1 MENLIALFN
10 FSFFQNAFLAAFI
23 ASITCGIIGTY
34 IVSRRIVFISG
45 GITHASFGGIGMG
58 YYFGF
63 DPIAG
68 AIAFGILSAL
78 GIEFFTKKADLRE
91 DSAIAMLWSLGMA
104 LGVIFIFLTPGY
116 APNLMS
122 YLFGNILTVSKG
134 ELIYLLILA
143 VFVIGFFMFFYRM
156 IIFVSF
162 DEEFALTNNAPVRL
176 FNALLISLV
185 ALTIVLNIRVVG
197 IILVMS
203 LLTIPQAIAN
213 LFTKRFDIMMVY
225 SIVFGFIGSLT
236 GLALSYIYDIPSGAA
251 IIFTLVVLYGLIKI
265 AFLIKVKPS
274 LVVATKDYNKNRK

>member
-1 MENLIALFN
+1 MMENLIALFN
-10 FSFFQNAFLAAFI
+10 FGFFRNAFIAAFF

-63 DPIAG
+63 NPILG
-68 AIAFGILSAL
+68 AVVFGILSAL
-78 GIEFFTKKADLRE
+78 GIEFFTKRADLRE
-91 DSAIAMLWSLGMA
+91 DSAIAILWSLGMA

-122 YLFGNILTVSKG
+122 YLFGNILTVSK
-134 ELIYLLILA
+134 EDLIYLLLLA
-143 VFVIGFFMFFYRM
+143 IFVIGVFLVFYRM

-213 LFTKRFDIMMVY
+213 LFTKRFDYMMFY
-225 SIVFGFIGSLT
+225 SIGFGFLGSVT
-236 GLALSYIYDIPSGAA
+236 GLSFSYIYDIPSGAA
-251 IIFTLVVLYGLIKI
+251 IIFSLVVLYGLFK
-265 AFLIKVKPS
+265 AGF
-274 LVVATKDYNKNRK
+274 VVFGKANLKHRKM

>member
-10 FSFFQNAFLAAFI
+10 FGFFRNAFLAAFI

-63 DPIAG
+63 DPIGG

-78 GIEFFTKKADLRE
+78 GIEFFTKRANLRE
-91 DSAIAMLWSLGMA
+91 DSAIAILWSLGMA

-122 YLFGNILTVSKG
+122 YLFGNILTVSKS

-143 VFVIGFFMFFYRM
+143 VFIIGFFLIFYRM

-213 LFTKRFDIMMVY
+213 LFTKRFDIMMIY
-225 SIVFGFIGSLT
+225 SIVFGFLGSLT
-236 GLALSYIYDIPSGAA
+236 GLTLSYIYDIPSGAA

-265 AFLIKVKPS
+265 IFLISGKAILNREKVNG
-274 LVVATKDYNKNRK
+274 L

>member
-10 FSFFQNAFLAAFI
+10 FGFFRNAFLAALV

-63 DPIAG
+63 DPILG

-78 GIEFFTKKADLRE
+78 GIEFFTKRADLRE

-134 ELIYLLILA
+134 DLIYLFILA
-143 VFVIGFFMFFYRM
+143 VFVISFFLIFYRM

-213 LFTKRFDIMMVY
+213 LFTKRFDVMIFY
-225 SIVFGFIGSLT
+225 SILFGFLGSIT
-236 GLALSYIYDIPSGAA
+236 GLTISYIYDIPSGAA
-251 IIFTLVVLYGLIKI
+251 IIFTLVVIYGLMKTGFIIFGKSNLKYRENIKG
-265 AFLIKVKPS
+265 
-274 LVVATKDYNKNRK
+274 

>member
-1 MENLIALFN
+1 MENLIALFS
-10 FSFFQNAFLAAFI
+10 FGFFQNAFLAAFI

-63 DPIAG
+63 NPIAG

-78 GIEFFTKKADLRE
+78 GIEFFTKKADMRE

-122 YLFGNILTVSKG
+122 YLFGNILTVSTG
-134 ELIYLLILA
+134 DLVSLSILA
-143 VFVIGFFMFFYRM
+143 VVIIGFFLVFYRM

-176 FNALLISLV
+176 FNALLMSLV

-197 IILVMS
+197 IILVIS
-203 LLTIPQAIAN
+203 LLTIPQTIAN
-213 LFTKRFDIMMVY
+213 LFTKRFDVMILY
-225 SIVFGFIGSLT
+225 SIVFGFLGSIT
-236 GLALSYIYDIPSGAA
+236 GLFLSYIYDVPSGAA
-251 IIFTLVVLYGLIKI
+251 IIFTLVVLYGLIKSI
-265 AFLIKVKPS
+265 FLIFGKIKINHRER
-274 LVVATKDYNKNRK
+274 LR

>member
-10 FSFFQNAFLAAFI
+10 FGFFRNAFLAALV

-63 DPIAG
+63 DPILG
-68 AIAFGILSAL
+68 AIVFGIMSAL
-78 GIEFFTKKADLRE
+78 GIEFFTKRADLRE

-134 ELIYLLILA
+134 DLIYLFILA
-143 VFVIGFFMFFYRM
+143 IFVICFFLIFYRM

-213 LFTKRFDIMMVY
+213 LFTKRFDVMIFY
-225 SIVFGFIGSLT
+225 SILFGFLGSIT
-236 GLALSYIYDIPSGAA
+236 GLTISYIYDIPSGAA
-251 IIFTLVVLYGLIKI
+251 IIFTLVVIYGLMKTGFIIFGKSNLKYRENIKG
-265 AFLIKVKPS
+265 
-274 LVVATKDYNKNRK
+274 

>member
-10 FSFFQNAFLAAFI
+10 FGFFRNAFLAALV

-63 DPIAG
+63 DPILG
-68 AIAFGILSAL
+68 AVAFGIMSAL

-134 ELIYLLILA
+134 DLIYLFLLA
-143 VFVIGFFMFFYRM
+143 VFVIGFFLTFYRM

-162 DEEFALTNNAPVRL
+162 DEEFAMTNNAPVRL
-176 FNALLISLV
+176 FNMLLISLV

-213 LFTKRFDIMMVY
+213 LFTKRFDFMMVF
-225 SIVFGFIGSLT
+225 SILFGFLGSVT
-236 GLALSYIYDIPSGAA
+236 GLALSYIYDIPSGAS
-251 IIFTLVVLYGLIKI
+251 IIFTLIVLYGLIKT
-265 AFLIKVKPS
+265 AFLIFGKANIKHREKVK
-274 LVVATKDYNKNRK
+274 V

>member
-10 FSFFQNAFLAAFI
+10 FGFFRNAFAAAFLA
-23 ASITCGIIGTY
+23 SLTCGIIGTY

-63 DPIAG
+63 NPIIG
-68 AIAFGILSAL
+68 AIIFGILSAL
-78 GIEFFTKKADLRE
+78 GIEFFTKRADMRE
-91 DSAIAMLWSLGMA
+91 DSAIAMLWAFGMA

-122 YLFGNILTVSKG
+122 YLFGNILTVSKE
-134 ELIYLLILA
+134 ELIYLFLLA
-143 VFVIGFFMFFYRM
+143 VFIIGFFVIFYRM

-213 LFTKRFDIMMVY
+213 LFTKRFDIMMLY
-225 SIVFGFIGSLT
+225 SILFGFIGSIT
-236 GLALSYIYDIPSGAA
+236 GLAFSYIYDIPSGAS
-251 IIFTLVVLYGLIKI
+251 IIFTLVVLYGMLKI
-265 AFLIKVKPS
+265 LFVILEKVRLQK
-274 LVVATKDYNKNRK
+274 ANG

>member
-1 MENLIALFN
+1 MQSLIALFN
-10 FSFFQNAFLAAFI
+10 FEFFRNAFLAAFL
-23 ASITCGIIGTY
+23 ASLTCGIIGTY

-63 DPIAG
+63 DPILG
-68 AIAFGILSAL
+68 AVGFGILSAL
-78 GIEFFTKKADLRE
+78 GIELFTKKADLRE

-122 YLFGNILTVSKG
+122 YLFGNILTVSKVD
-134 ELIYLLILA
+134 LLYLLLLSI
-143 VFVIGFFMFFYRM
+143 FVITFFLVFYRM

-162 DEEFALTNNAPVRL
+162 DEEFALTNNAPVRF
-176 FNALLISLV
+176 FNSLLISLV

-213 LFTKRFDIMMVY
+213 LFTKRFDLMMGY
-225 SIVFGFIGSLT
+225 SIAFGFLGSVA
-236 GLALSYIYDIPSGAA
+236 GLIFSYLYDVPSGAA
-251 IIFTLVVLYGLIKI
+251 IIFTLVVLYGIIKS
-265 AFLIKVKPS
+265 AFLILDKANVGS
-274 LVVATKDYNKNRK
+274 SKN

>member
-1 MENLIALFN
+1 MQSLIALFD
-10 FSFFQNAFLAAFI
+10 FEFFRNAILAAFM

-63 DPIAG
+63 NPIFG
-68 AIAFGILSAL
+68 AVIFGILSAL
-78 GIEFFTKKADLRE
+78 GIELFTKKADLRE

-104 LGVIFIFLTPGY
+104 VGVIFIFLTPGY

-122 YLFGNILTVSKG
+122 YLFGNILTVSK
-134 ELIYLLILA
+134 EDLLYLLFLSI
-143 VFVIGFFMFFYRM
+143 FIIGFFVAFYRM

-162 DEEFALTNNAPVRL
+162 DEEFALTNNAPVKL

-213 LFTKRFDIMMVY
+213 LFTKRFDMMMIL
-225 SIVFGFIGSLT
+225 SIVFGFLGSML

-251 IIFTLVVLYGLIKI
+251 IIFTLVILYGVIKI
-265 AFLIKVKPS
+265 SGLLIEKS
-274 LVVATKDYNKNRK
+274 RQ

>member
-10 FSFFQNAFLAAFI
+10 FGFFRNAFLAALV

-63 DPIAG
+63 DPILG
-68 AIAFGILSAL
+68 AIVFGIMSAL
-78 GIEFFTKKADLRE
+78 GIEFFTKRADLRE

-134 ELIYLLILA
+134 DLIYLFILA
-143 VFVIGFFMFFYRM
+143 VFVISFFLIFYRM

-213 LFTKRFDIMMVY
+213 LFTKRFDVMIFY
-225 SIVFGFIGSLT
+225 SILFGFLGSIT
-236 GLALSYIYDIPSGAA
+236 GLTISYIYDIPSGAA
-251 IIFTLVVLYGLIKI
+251 IIFTLVVIYGLMKTGFIIFGKSNLKYRENIKG
-265 AFLIKVKPS
+265 
-274 LVVATKDYNKNRK
+274 

>member
-10 FSFFQNAFLAAFI
+10 FGFFRNAFLAALV

-63 DPIAG
+63 DPILG

-78 GIEFFTKKADLRE
+78 GIEFFTKRADLRE

-134 ELIYLLILA
+134 DLIYLFILA
-143 VFVIGFFMFFYRM
+143 VFVIGFFLTFYRM

-213 LFTKRFDIMMVY
+213 LFTKRFDIMMIY
-225 SIVFGFIGSLT
+225 SILFGFVGSIT
-236 GLALSYIYDIPSGAA
+236 GLAFSYIYDIPSGAA
-251 IIFTLVVLYGLIKI
+251 IIFTLVVLYGIIKTAFLVFGKIQIKQREKIKI
-265 AFLIKVKPS
+265 
-274 LVVATKDYNKNRK
+274 

>member
-10 FSFFQNAFLAAFI
+10 FGFFRNAFLAALV

-63 DPIAG
+63 DPILG
-68 AIAFGILSAL
+68 AIAFGIMSAL
-78 GIEFFTKKADLRE
+78 GIEFFTKRADLRE

-134 ELIYLLILA
+134 DLIYLFILS
-143 VFVIGFFMFFYRM
+143 VFVISFFLIFYRM

-213 LFTKRFDIMMVY
+213 LFTKRFDVMIFY
-225 SIVFGFIGSLT
+225 SILFGFLGSIT
-236 GLALSYIYDIPSGAA
+236 GLTFSYIYDIPSGAA
-251 IIFTLVVLYGLIKI
+251 IIFTLVVIYGLMKTGFIIFGKANLKYRENIKG
-265 AFLIKVKPS
+265 
-274 LVVATKDYNKNRK
+274 

>member
-1 MENLIALFN
+1 MENLIALFS
-10 FSFFQNAFLAAFI
+10 FGFFQNAFLAAFI

-63 DPIAG
+63 NPIAG

-78 GIEFFTKKADLRE
+78 GIEFFTKKADMRE

-122 YLFGNILTVSKG
+122 YLFGNILTVSTG
-134 ELIYLLILA
+134 DLVSLSILA
-143 VFVIGFFMFFYRM
+143 VVIIGFFLVFYRM

-176 FNALLISLV
+176 FNALLMSLV

-197 IILVMS
+197 IILVIS
-203 LLTIPQAIAN
+203 LLTIPQTIAN
-213 LFTKRFDIMMVY
+213 LFTKRFDVMILY
-225 SIVFGFIGSLT
+225 SIVFGFLGSIT
-236 GLALSYIYDIPSGAA
+236 GLFLSYIYDVPSGAA
-251 IIFTLVVLYGLIKI
+251 IIFTLVVLY
-265 AFLIKVKPS
+265 
-274 LVVATKDYNKNRK
+274 